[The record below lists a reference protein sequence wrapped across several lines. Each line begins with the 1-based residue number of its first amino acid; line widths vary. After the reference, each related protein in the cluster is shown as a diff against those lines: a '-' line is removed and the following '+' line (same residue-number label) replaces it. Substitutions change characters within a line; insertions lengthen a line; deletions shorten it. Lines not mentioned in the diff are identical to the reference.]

1 MDSPLVFVPIILDEP
16 GLKKSFAP
24 SFQNYLKK
32 ISLPTATPTD
42 PMKKHS
48 LLKTLV
54 AALAVVPLLASAANL
69 TWDTNTA
76 VTGAQDGIGI

>member
-1 MDSPLVFVPIILDEP
+1 
-16 GLKKSFAP
+16 
-24 SFQNYLKK
+24 
-32 ISLPTATPTD
+32 
-42 PMKKHS
+42 MKKHS

-76 VTGAQDGIGI
+76 VTGAQDGTGI